1 MSADEYTPRMRAL
14 ERVARSIAEHQS
26 VRREEGIGSTCKNRA
41 CQGVIFLNLNDRYN
55 HQAIVLVNDL
65 QSDLDWYLDI
75 LREDAKEEGREV
87 TEEELA
93 YARSEYLILAP
104 SIAPETAAEQN
115 LGMTEAEHGN
125 D

>member
-14 ERVARSIAEHQS
+14 ERVARSIAEHQP

-41 CQGVIFLNLNDRYN
+41 CRGVIFLNLNDRYN

-65 QSDLDWYLDI
+65 QSDLDWYLDR

-93 YARSEYLILAP
+93 YARSEYLVLAP
-104 SIAPETAAEQN
+104 SIAPEPA
-115 LGMTEAEHGN
+115 LSGK
-125 D
+125 DSR